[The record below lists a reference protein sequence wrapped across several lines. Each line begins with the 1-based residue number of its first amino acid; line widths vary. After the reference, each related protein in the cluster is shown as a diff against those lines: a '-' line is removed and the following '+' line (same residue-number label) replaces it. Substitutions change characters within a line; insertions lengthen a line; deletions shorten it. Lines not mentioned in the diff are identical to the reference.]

1 MKFKKAQS
9 YYLSKLTF
17 YMILARTAW
26 YGWYDS
32 WNNGFLGLAFST
44 RPTFRLSSCGFSV
57 LSTFSRF
64 EKIHLWVY
72 QSCLRE
78 KVRYLK
84 IHLATML
91 KGSYC
96 LLLFCCHLIC
106 VCGNRE
112 SILTKFQK
120 IFNIKKKCYYHRI
133 GPLRQRPII
142 EVDSLYEGHG
152 SWYWIPEAV
161 IAWNLVLYC
170 FYLCLNGLPSYF
182 LTLVSIKIMI
192 FAFFCS

>member
-1 MKFKKAQS
+1 MGEILIFVTQCLDLKKMV
-9 YYLSKLTF
+9 L
-17 YMILARTAW
+17 
-26 YGWYDS
+26 
-32 WNNGFLGLAFST
+32 FLQRNIVIFQKI
-44 RPTFRLSSCGFSV
+44 SSV
-57 LSTFSRF
+57 AVTWM
-64 EKIHLWVY
+64 KIHLAN
-72 QSCLRE
+72 
-78 KVRYLK
+78 
-84 IHLATML
+84 LATML

-106 VCGNRE
+106 VCSNRE

-120 IFNIKKKCYYHRI
+120 IFNIKKKKCYYHRI
-133 GPLRQRPII
+133 GPLWQRPII